1 MEGFKPKRVAAI
13 NDKNIQI
20 MCYVTNASFINSQ
33 RITWKS

>member
-20 MCYVTNASFINSQ
+20 MCYVTNASLLIRSG
-33 RITWKS
+33 